1 MQGLD
6 EYPSQHNDVTIEALY
21 GLISLIPHLTLEQFE
36 KHYTTLTFRVKQ
48 YFENVSNSLFVFKYF
63 IFMNNDFI
71 R

>member
-48 YFENVSNSLFVFKYF
+48 YFENVS
-63 IFMNNDFI
+63 
-71 R
+71 